1 MMDRNTPDPPNITVR
16 AAPMDLLAD
25 FSSLTQLVDEALRT
39 YQNTL
44 ALSRSALANSALVA
58 PVLVKD
64 DASPTVEERGY
75 GLRLV
80 LQWGVN
86 QLAPAPPVFPL
97 GVFRPLDDPTWRD
110 PLWWRYTI
118 LRHRYL
124 EPLHPDD
131 FVGGGRFTETL
142 LALTGISS
150 ADAFFDE
157 RNRAIQEVAEWLR
170 RQLLDAVYSGKLQQ
184 LAIQEAL
191 APLEKRPHASRLLAM
206 AAIFDDVFPRGQLLE
221 LARREDID
229 RAEQVL
235 DEVIAGRLL
244 LTGDGGANLWLS
256 PVLRA
261 YLYARQPVGEMQR
274 RHRLI
279 AIRNEAEG
287 RLLPAVRHY
296 QRSGDDGRA
305 ARLLL
310 PAAAILFQEIQPAVL
325 IDLLQAFNLRRL
337 ETGERYAVSLLLS
350 DLLHRTGKPEE
361 ALAACRQALQ
371 AAKTAEEQARAYRR
385 IGKLYESRNQQH
397 ALRYYQQ
404 AIERFAPDAPELA
417 ETLKDRGWLYFLRQE
432 WNRAEADLLRAL
444 DVVTT
449 EARALQGA
457 IYDAMANLYRKTD
470 DPARA
475 VRYAELALAL
485 REEDGDLLGIAK
497 SHGNLGLLY
506 RSAGDYAHAIAAYT
520 EAMSTYARIGNQEL
534 VAVAL
539 LNIGAAFFLSGDVEE
554 AVRRY
559 RASLAISRAL
569 GLALLEI
576 KVQYNLAEAY
586 AALGQPA
593 VASEHWQLGY
603 SLCHQHAFDDQE
615 QDFIELST
623 ALALPLLPSQPAPA
637 SSVAPPEALDREAA
651 IVLELAQRERR
662 ITAQRLIEALHVSR
676 ATATRRL
683 SALVEQG
690 YLRMEGKGR
699 GVHYRLASEAL
710 TEPPGLIDAATGA
723 EELAARVRQLA
734 PALREQFGVNAIGVV
749 SAPAHP
755 AGLVRLAV
763 RFETTPDLDDF
774 FALERYLADRLQ
786 LPVDLAPESALDKQ
800 YSVRWL

>member
-1 MMDRNTPDPPNITVR
+1 MNRSTPDLSSITVR
-16 AAPMDLLAD
+16 TVAVERLAD
-25 FSSLTQLVDEALRT
+25 SAFLTQLVDEALRT

-44 ALSRSALANSALVA
+44 ALSRSALANSVLVT

-64 DASPTVEERGY
+64 DASPTVEERGH

-80 LQWGVN
+80 LQWAVN
-86 QLAPAPPVFPL
+86 QLAPAPPAFPL

-110 PLWWRYTI
+110 PLWWRYNI

-157 RNRAIQEVAEWLR
+157 RNRAIHEVAEWLR
-170 RQLLDAVYSGKLQQ
+170 RQLLDDAYSGELQQ

-191 APLEKRPHASRLLAM
+191 APVKRHSQAGQLLAM
-206 AAIFDDVFPRGQLLE
+206 AAIFDDVFAREQLLE
-221 LARREDID
+221 LARRKDID

-235 DEVIAGRLL
+235 DDVIAGRFL
-244 LTGDGGANLWLS
+244 LTDDGGANLWLS

-261 YLYARQPVGEMQR
+261 YLYARQPTGEMQR

-279 AIRNEAEG
+279 AARNEAEG
-287 RLLPAVRHY
+287 RLLPAVRHH
-296 QRSGDDGRA
+296 QRGGDDGSA

-310 PAAAILFQEIQPAVL
+310 PAAATLFREIQPAVL
-325 IDLLQAFNLRRL
+325 IDLLQAFNLRQL
-337 ETGERYAVSLLLS
+337 ENGERYAIALLLS

-361 ALAACRQALQ
+361 ALAACRQALP
-371 AAKTAEEQARAYRR
+371 AARTAEEQARVYRR

-417 ETLKDRGWLYFLRQE
+417 EALKDRGWLYFLRQE
-432 WNRAEADLLRAL
+432 WQDAEADLLRAL
-444 DVVTT
+444 DVMTAD
-449 EARALQGA
+449 ARALQGA
-457 IYDAMANLYRKTD
+457 IYDAMANLYRKTEE
-470 DPARA
+470 PARA

-485 REEDGDLLGIAK
+485 REEEGDLLGVAK

-506 RSAGDYAHAIAAYT
+506 RSVGDYAHAIAAYT

-559 RASLAISRAL
+559 RASLAISQML

-586 AALGQPA
+586 AALGRPA

-603 SLCHQHAFDDQE
+603 SLCHQHAFDDQA
-615 QDFIELST
+615 QDFIELGA
-623 ALALPLLPSQPAPA
+623 ALALPLLPSQPMQAA
-637 SSVAPPEALDREAA
+637 SAAPPEALDPEAA
-651 IVLELAQRERR
+651 TVLELAQREHK
-662 ITAQRLIEALHVSR
+662 ITAQRLIEVLHVSR

-699 GVHYRLASEAL
+699 GVHYRLASEYAA
-710 TEPPGLIDAATGA
+710 EPPGLIDAATRI
-723 EELAARVRQLA
+723 EELEARVRQLA
-734 PALREQFGVNAIGVV
+734 PTLHAQFGARAIGVIL
-749 SAPAHP
+749 SPAPP
-755 AGLVRLAV
+755 SGLVRLVA
-763 RFETTPDLDDF
+763 RFETTPDLEHF
-774 FALERYLADRLQ
+774 FALEQELGDALRFEI
-786 LPVDLAPESALDKQ
+786 DLVPESALDRQ
-800 YSVRWL
+800 SSVRWL